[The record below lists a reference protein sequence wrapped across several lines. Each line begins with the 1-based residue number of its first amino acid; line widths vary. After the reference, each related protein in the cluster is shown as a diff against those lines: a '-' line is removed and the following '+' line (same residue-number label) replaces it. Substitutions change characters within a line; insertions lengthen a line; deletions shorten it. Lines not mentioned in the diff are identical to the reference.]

1 MGKTMDFE
9 HSIVCK
15 GYAFVL
21 GEGVLYQYDLDGID
35 EAILFKLDSQQLLP
49 HRLRTGERI
58 THLLRP
64 AFSQADLRKIC
75 NMLVSL
81 SFEKEIL

>member
-1 MGKTMDFE
+1 MDFE
-9 HSIVCK
+9 YSIVCK
-15 GYAFVL
+15 GYVFVL
-21 GEGVLYQYDLDGID
+21 GEDRFYQYDLDGID
-35 EAILFKLDSQQLLP
+35 EAIFWKLESGRWLP

-64 AFSQADLRKIC
+64 AFYQDDLRRIHS
-75 NMLVSL
+75 MLVDL